1 MLFYSPGIGYLPAQ
15 QVRRISPR
23 DDHWV
28 IVDMDGHYHPT
39 PSLDQA
45 VVWPPI
51 PAEPGWQVINAWFD
65 ESAEEKIRLERLAV
79 VAWQVIGSMAEP
91 IAVGERSPVWALAE
105 GDYGPLMVPANRTIA
120 NETAFIAFAREQYVK
135 AEEARMALKA
145 KIAEEER

>member
-1 MLFYSPGIGYLPAQ
+1 MLFYSPGIGYLPAE

-39 PSLDQA
+39 PSLEHA
-45 VVWPPI
+45 MVWPPI
-51 PAEPGWQVINAWFD
+51 AAERGWQMINAWFD
-65 ESAEEKIRLERLAV
+65 ESAEEKIRLERLPV
-79 VAWQVIGSMAEP
+79 VAWQVTGSMAEP
-91 IAVGERSPVWALAE
+91 IAIGLRATVWALRE
-105 GDYGPLMVPANRTIA
+105 GDHGPLMVPADRKIT
-120 NETAFIAFAREQYVK
+120 NETAFVAFARAQYVK